1 MDFSLAQLVKVTGGK
16 RRSVQLWAEAAAILA
31 YPTTEKRGTGTHR
44 KFSRVEAIIACVLNA
59 LAKRQVGIGELVR
72 IGRGIRAFLNSGKS
86 RVELEEILN
95 RKAEWNFFLVIIW
108 KHEGDPEVSLNEEPE
123 LSPLIGDNVKDDG
136 LSIILPLRRALEGLM
151 NT

>member
-44 KFSRVEAIIACVLNA
+44 KFSRDEAIIACVLNA

-72 IGRGIRAFLNSGKS
+72 IGRGIRAFLNSG
-86 RVELEEILN
+86 
-95 RKAEWNFFLVIIW
+95 KAEWNFFLVIIW

>member
-44 KFSRVEAIIACVLNA
+44 KFSRDEAIIACVLNA

-108 KHEGDPEVSLNEEPE
+108 KHEGDPEVSLNEETE